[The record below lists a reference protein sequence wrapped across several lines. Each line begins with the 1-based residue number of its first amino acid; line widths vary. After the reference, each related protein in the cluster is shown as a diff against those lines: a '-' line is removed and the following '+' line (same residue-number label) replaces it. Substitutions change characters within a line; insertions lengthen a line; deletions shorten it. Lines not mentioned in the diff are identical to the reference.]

1 MEIIEYTWNQIIV
14 WINALAMISIFS
26 HFFCK
31 QYKILKEDE
40 EKESKRK

>member
-1 MEIIEYTWNQIIV
+1 MESNNSV
-14 WINALAMISIFS
+14 DNALAMIGIFS
-26 HFFCK
+26 HFFYK

>member
-14 WINALAMISIFS
+14 WINALAMIGIFS
-26 HFFCK
+26 HFFYK